1 MRVLCILAQST
12 RARQPAARRR
22 SCRLRAASAA
32 ADAAGADWRQK
43 DPKDVRVLVVG
54 ATGYIGKFVTKEL
67 LKRGYNTVALARER
81 SGIKGKSSP
90 EDVRRVR
97 RRSTAASLDWSIRVP
112 CCKRG
117 SHSACMW
124 QVEPS
129 AGCGRTATLCR
140 CIHRSHGFTTTGTI
154 RSLLC
159 RRNLRARK
167 CALATCRTRRT

>member
-1 MRVLCILAQST
+1 MLWESAHQLGIDASAVHLPQST
-12 RARQPAARRR
+12 RARQPAAARR

-32 ADAAGADWRQK
+32 ADEAGADWRQK

-67 LKRGYNTVALARER
+67 VKRGYNTVALARER

-97 RRSTAASLDWSIRVP
+97 RRSIAASLDWSIRVP

-117 SHSACMW
+117 LHSACMR
-124 QVEPS
+124 QIEPS
-129 AGCGRTATLCR
+129 RCGRTATSCK
-140 CIHRSHGFTTTGTI
+140 CIHR
-154 RSLLC
+154 
-159 RRNLRARK
+159 
-167 CALATCRTRRT
+167 